1 SAHCA
6 RLRSV
11 ARTISLPVRMPAAS
25 ALRSSTRYSAQ
36 RSSTALNQK
45 ATFVMCSSASPSTRS
60 IESTSCCRGS
70 LPKNCKPRS
79 TSRTHKARR
88 EDRTLTEQAQS
99 ALEHIQAWM
108 HAHGLQLHPHK
119 TRIGDCRVPGEG
131 FDFLGYRFEAGRR
144 TVRRKSLRSFKDRVR
159 QRTRRTGGQSLQSVI
174 DTLNPML
181 RGWFNDF
188 KHAHVYTFRAL
199 DGFIRRRLRSILR
212 HHAHRPGRGVT
223 PEDHRRWSNAYFVE
237 RGLF

>member
-1 SAHCA
+1 HCA

-88 EDRTLTEQAQS
+88 EDRTLTVDLARCHELRSQLTSAAPSLWKRSKMGVLCAAQTEYGS
-99 ALEHIQAWM
+99 SGTRFRISGISTDCLLDWWGAHILDTHR
-108 HAHGLQLHPHK
+108 HAHQNHGCPTACCL
-119 TRIGDCRVPGEG
+119 
-131 FDFLGYRFEAGRR
+131 RR
-144 TVRRKSLRSFKDRVR
+144 D
-159 QRTRRTGGQSLQSVI
+159 
-174 DTLNPML
+174 
-181 RGWFNDF
+181 
-188 KHAHVYTFRAL
+188 
-199 DGFIRRRLRSILR
+199 
-212 HHAHRPGRGVT
+212 
-223 PEDHRRWSNAYFVE
+223 
-237 RGLF
+237 

>member
-1 SAHCA
+1 MAASRSTTMLPSAHCA

-88 EDRTLTEQAQS
+88 EDRTLTLLQYPATKLLHANELRLARGDARQHPLLDVSRSDFLEAHS
-99 ALEHIQAWM
+99 VKRSGLRLLEHYEPPAER
-108 HAHGLQLHPHK
+108 LYCSKRLS
-119 TRIGDCRVPGEG
+119 
-131 FDFLGYRFEAGRR
+131 
-144 TVRRKSLRSFKDRVR
+144 RKNYWSLRRFSRLPVA
-159 QRTRRTGGQSLQSVI
+159 L
-174 DTLNPML
+174 LL
-181 RGWFNDF
+181 RADS
-188 KHAHVYTFRAL
+188 RAL
-199 DGFIRRRLRSILR
+199 FPCARRSTDQALR
-212 HHAHRPGRGVT
+212 
-223 PEDHRRWSNAYFVE
+223 
-237 RGLF
+237 